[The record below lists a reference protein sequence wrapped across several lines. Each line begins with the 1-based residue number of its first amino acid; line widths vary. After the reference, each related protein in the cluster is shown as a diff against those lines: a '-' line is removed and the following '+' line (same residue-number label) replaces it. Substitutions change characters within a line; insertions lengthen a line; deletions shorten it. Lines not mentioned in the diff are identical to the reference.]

1 KGARDL
7 IREFGSVEGALDN
20 ADKVKK
26 ATYREGLKAHRE
38 NALLSKQ
45 LATLR
50 TDVPIVLDLPALARQ
65 EVDRRAAH
73 ALFKELEF
81 QALAREYAPEAAAT
95 SAERRTIASAGELDA
110 LVAGAR
116 KAGRLS
122 MGVVVTSIEPMR
134 ARLLGIALAHE
145 PGSSAY
151 VPLGHSR
158 LELPNPPSL
167 EDTLARLRPGMEDP
181 SVRKVSANAKR
192 EPVGLGR

>member
-1 KGARDL
+1 
-7 IREFGSVEGALDN
+7 
-20 ADKVKK
+20 DKVKK
-26 ATYREGLKAHRE
+26 ATYREGLKAHRA

-50 TDVPIVLDLPALARQ
+50 TDVPIALDLPALARQ

-95 SAERRTIASAGELDA
+95 GAERRTIASAGA
-110 LVAGAR
+110 LEPIVAGAR
-116 KAGRLS
+116 QAGRLS
-122 MGVVVTSIEPMR
+122 MGVVVTSAEPMR
-134 ARLLGIALAHE
+134 ARLLGLALAYQ
-145 PGSSAY
+145 PGSAFY

-167 EDTLARLRPGMEDP
+167 EDTLRRVKP
-181 SVRKVSANAKR
+181 
-192 EPVGLGR
+192 